1 MGTPGLSA
9 VRSAMASAAR
19 KAGRN
24 VADIDLVVVSK
35 QRSDAEVLAVYDE
48 GQRLFGENRQQAFKA
63 RIDADLPSDIEWHF
77 IGPLQSRK
85 ARYVAEHASLLES
98 LDRSSLVDRWVASNG
113 GPVLIQFNLAH
124 EPQKSGFDP
133 TDAHRVL
140 DAVLDAGAH
149 VRGVMAIPPM
159 TDDPAD
165 AAPWFRMLRGIYD
178 DYTQRN
184 ENIDVCSMGM
194 TNDFEV
200 AILEGAT
207 TIRVGRAIF
216 EGTNDRLD

>member
-1 MGTPGLSA
+1 
-9 VRSAMASAAR
+9 MASAAQR
-19 KAGRN
+19 AGRN

-63 RIDADLPSDIEWHF
+63 RIDAGLPGDIGWHF

-85 ARYVAEHASLLES
+85 ARYVAGHASLLES
-98 LDRSSLVDRWVASNG
+98 LDRISLADRWVAADG
-113 GPVLIQFNLAH
+113 GPVLIQFNLAR

-133 TDAHRVL
+133 AEAHKVL
-140 DAVLDAGAH
+140 DAVLDAGAQ

-159 TDDPAD
+159 SDDPRD
-165 AAPWFRMLRGIYD
+165 SAPWFRMLRGIYD
-178 DYTQRN
+178 DFTQRN

-194 TNDFEV
+194 TNDFEI

-216 EGTNDRLD
+216 EGSKNRLD